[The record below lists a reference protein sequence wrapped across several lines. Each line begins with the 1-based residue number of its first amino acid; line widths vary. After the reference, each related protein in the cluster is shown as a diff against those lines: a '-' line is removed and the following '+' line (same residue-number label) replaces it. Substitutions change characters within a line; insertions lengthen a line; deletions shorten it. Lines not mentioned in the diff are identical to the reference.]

1 MRDEIRACLA
11 DSWAAQTL
19 GVRPGY
25 PLLDV
30 RRALLG
36 PGDAPIHYS
45 LILIASERFTMT
57 LEQRLPGPAAP

>member
-1 MRDEIRACLA
+1 MD
-11 DSWAAQTL
+11 AAI
-19 GVRPGY
+19 

-57 LEQRLPGPAAP
+57 LEQRLPGPTAP

>member
-19 GVRPGY
+19 DVRLGY

-36 PGDAPIHYS
+36 PSGAPLHYS
-45 LILIASERFTMT
+45 LILIANERFTMT
-57 LEQRLPGPAAP
+57 LEQHLPGPEAS

>member
-11 DSWAAQTL
+11 DSWAAQSL
-19 GVRPGY
+19 DVGLGY

-36 PGDAPIHYS
+36 PGAAPLHYS

-57 LEQRLPGPAAP
+57 LEQHLPGPEAP